1 MARFDRSFVL
11 PLLAVLLGLGV
22 APAVVR
28 ATAPSPSL
36 PSTAASGIDLAG
48 IDRSVLPGQDFFAY
62 ANGAWAKATE
72 IPPDRA
78 AYGVAGLVTDV
89 TNQHTAELIQ
99 QAAAASAPAG
109 SDRRQIGDYYTSFMD
124 EAAIEAKGL
133 GPLKARL
140 DRIAA
145 IQDRAALAGV

>member
-1 MARFDRSFVL
+1 MARFDRSSAL
-11 PLLAVLLGLGV
+11 PVLAVLFAYAAV
-22 APAVVR
+22 PAPVR
-28 ATAPSPSL
+28 ATAPNPSL
-36 PSTAASGIDLAG
+36 PTTSAAGIDLAG

-62 ANGAWAKATE
+62 ANGAWSKATE

-99 QAAAASAPAG
+99 QAAAAKAPAG
-109 SDRRQIGDYYTSFMD
+109 SDRREIGDYYTSFMD

-133 GPLKARL
+133 GPLQPRATRTAR
-140 DRIAA
+140 
-145 IQDRAALAGV
+145 